1 MVTKHFWKVLIVF
14 IGIIL
19 LGVISAFIISYL
31 DKEGEIDN
39 SDVFKNMADV
49 AK

>member
-14 IGIIL
+14 TGIIL
-19 LGVISAFIISYL
+19 LGVISSFVASYL
-31 DKEGEIDN
+31 DKSEYNN
-39 SDVFKNMADV
+39 SDILKNAMGV

>member
-14 IGIIL
+14 TGIIL
-19 LGVISAFIISYL
+19 LGVISAFVISYI
-31 DKEGEIDN
+31 DGEDIDS
-39 SDVFKNMADV
+39 SDVFHNVANV